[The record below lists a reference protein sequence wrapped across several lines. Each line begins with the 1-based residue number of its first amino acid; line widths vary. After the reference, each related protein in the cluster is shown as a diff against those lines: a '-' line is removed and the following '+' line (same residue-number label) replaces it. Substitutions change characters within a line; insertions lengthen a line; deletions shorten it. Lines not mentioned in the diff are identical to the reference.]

1 MVVSHRGE
9 RMAAQPH
16 QRAALQDPN
25 AALTRCV
32 RSRRRLLRDAT
43 AEVLSNCDD
52 LSRAQTSIREL
63 ERKHTD
69 ALRSDAIRALGELR
83 RAGRIRD
90 VVFEEQ
96 DLGVSFVLALS
107 LIHI

>member
-9 RMAAQPH
+9 RMAAQLIK
-16 QRAALQDPN
+16 RAALQDPN

-69 ALRSDAIRALGELR
+69 ALE
-83 RAGRIRD
+83 
-90 VVFEEQ
+90 
-96 DLGVSFVLALS
+96 
-107 LIHI
+107 